1 MTRVL
6 VTGAAG
12 FIGSRLTE
20 VLSERGF
27 DVVGVD
33 CFLSD
38 LYSADMKKA
47 RYESLRGLSGV
58 DLLELDLRSDDLA
71 PIGEVDV
78 VINEAAMAGLAKAWD
93 NLALYMDNNVLALG
107 RLINKVSGSDLQKF
121 IQISTS
127 SVYGRMAEG
136 NEESPTE
143 PFSPYGVSKLAAEK
157 LGFAHLN
164 NFGLPFTSLRYFS
177 VYGPGHRPDM
187 AYHRFLAAAR
197 DGRPITIYGDGEQRR
212 TNTYVDDIVEGTIL
226 AIENAQPGEA
236 YNLSGTESY
245 SLNEALGIIRDI
257 TSESI
262 TVNYQDVRAGDQ
274 RETKGAIDKAR
285 DQLGYNPTWTLPEG
299 LRAEWEWIKGL
310 PAQYSFKD

>member
-20 VLSERGF
+20 VLSERSF
-27 DVVGVD
+27 EVVGVD
-33 CFLSD
+33 CFLPD
-38 LYSADMKKA
+38 LYSASMKKA
-47 RYESLRGLSGV
+47 RFESLRGLAGV
-58 DLLELDLRSDDLA
+58 ELLELDLRRDDLSA
-71 PIGEVDV
+71 IGEVDIV
-78 VINEAAMAGLAKAWD
+78 VNEAAMAGLTKSWD

-107 RLINKVSGSDLQKF
+107 RLIDHVSGEHLQKF

-136 NEESPTE
+136 DESSPTE

-157 LGFAHLN
+157 LGFAHLS
-164 NFGLPFTSLRYFS
+164 NFDLPFSSLRYFS
-177 VYGPGHRPDM
+177 VYGVGHRPDM

-212 TNTYVDDIVEGTIL
+212 TNTYVDDIVEGTIR
-226 AIENAQPGEA
+226 AIEHATPGEA

-245 SLNEALGIIRDI
+245 SLNEALSIIRDI
-257 TSESI
+257 TGESI

-285 DQLGYNPTWTLPEG
+285 DQLGYSPEWTLAEG
-299 LRAEWEWIKGL
+299 LRAEWEWIKDL
-310 PAQYSFKD
+310 PTEYSSKD

>member
-20 VLSERGF
+20 VLSTRGF

-33 CFLSD
+33 CFLPD

-47 RYESLRGLSGV
+47 RYESLRGLPNV
-58 DLLELDLRSDDLA
+58 DLLELDLRSDDLS

-78 VINEAAMAGLAKAWD
+78 VINEAAMAGLTKSWD

-107 RLINKVSGSDLQKF
+107 RLISQVSGSSLQKF

-136 NEESPTE
+136 NEASPTE

-164 NFGLPFTSLRYFS
+164 NFGLPFAALRYFS
-177 VYGPGHRPDM
+177 VYGVGHRPDM

-226 AIENAQPGEA
+226 AIENAQAGEA

-257 TSESI
+257 TGESI

-285 DQLGYNPTWTLPEG
+285 DQLGYKPTWTLPEG

>member
-6 VTGAAG
+6 LTGAAG
-12 FIGSRLTE
+12 FIGSRLAE

-27 DVVGVD
+27 DVIGVD
-33 CFLSD
+33 CFLPD

-47 RYESLRGLSGV
+47 RFESLRDMSGV
-58 DLLELDLRSDDLA
+58 ELLELDLRNDDLS
-71 PIGEVDV
+71 PIGDVDV
-78 VINEAAMAGLAKAWD
+78 VINEAAMAGLSKSWA
-93 NLALYMDNNVLALG
+93 NLDLYMNNNVLALG
-107 RLINKVSGSDLQKF
+107 RLIDQVSAPGLQKF

-164 NFGLPFTSLRYFS
+164 NFGLPLTSLRYFS
-177 VYGPGHRPDM
+177 VYGPGQRPDM

-226 AIENAQPGEA
+226 AIENAQPGES

-245 SLNEALGIIRDI
+245 SLNEALDIIRDI
-257 TSESI
+257 TGESI
-262 TVNYQDVRAGDQ
+262 KINYQDVRAGDQ

-285 DQLGYNPTWTLPEG
+285 QQLGYNPTWTLPEG
-299 LRAEWEWIKGL
+299 LRAEWEWIKDL
-310 PAQYSFKD
+310 PVEYSFKD

>member
-1 MTRVL
+1 MARVL

-33 CFLSD
+33 CFLPD
-38 LYSADMKKA
+38 LYSAEMKKA
-47 RYESLRGLSGV
+47 RFESLRGLPCIE
-58 DLLELDLRSDDLA
+58 LLELDLRSDDLS
-71 PIGEVDV
+71 PIGDVDV
-78 VINEAAMAGLAKAWD
+78 VVNEAAMAGLTKSWD

-107 RLINKVSGSDLQKF
+107 RLISQASGSSLQKF

-127 SVYGRMAEG
+127 SVYGRMAAG
-136 NEESPTE
+136 NEASPTE

-157 LGFAHLN
+157 LGLAHLS
-164 NFGLPFTSLRYFS
+164 NFGLPFTALRYFS
-177 VYGPGHRPDM
+177 VYGVGHRPDM

-257 TSESI
+257 TGESI

-285 DQLGYNPTWTLPEG
+285 DELGYNPTWTLPEG
-299 LRAEWEWIKGL
+299 LSAEWEWIKEL
-310 PAQYSFKD
+310 PVEYSFKD

>member
-33 CFLSD
+33 CFLPD
-38 LYSADMKKA
+38 LYSGDMKKA
-47 RYESLRGLSGV
+47 RYQSLRGLAGV
-58 DLLELDLRSDDLA
+58 DLLELDLRSDDLSA
-71 PIGEVDV
+71 IGEVDV
-78 VINEAAMAGLAKAWD
+78 VVNEAAMAGLTKSWD
-93 NLALYMDNNVLALG
+93 NLRLYMDNNVLALG
-107 RLINKVSGSDLQKF
+107 RLIDQVSGPSLQKF

-136 NEESPTE
+136 NESSPTE

-157 LGFAHLN
+157 LGLAHLS

-177 VYGPGHRPDM
+177 VYGVGHRPDM

-226 AIENAQPGEA
+226 AIANAQPGEA

-257 TSESI
+257 TGESI

-285 DQLGYNPTWTLPEG
+285 EQLGYNPTWTLAEG
-299 LRAEWEWIKGL
+299 LSAEWEWIKNL
-310 PAQYSFKD
+310 PTEYSFKD